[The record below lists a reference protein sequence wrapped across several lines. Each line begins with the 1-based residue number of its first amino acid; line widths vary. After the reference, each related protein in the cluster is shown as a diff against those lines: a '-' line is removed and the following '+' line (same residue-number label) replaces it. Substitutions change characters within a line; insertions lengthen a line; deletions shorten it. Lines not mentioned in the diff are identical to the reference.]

1 SDALGLASLSRLS
14 MCRVSSERH
23 ASNAVDFDDLLLG
36 TRTLLRGHD
45 GIRRH
50 YQDQFEALLV
60 DEFQDT
66 DEVQAEIISL
76 LAADPQNPGRLS
88 PRKLM
93 IVGDPKQSIYRFR
106 RARVTVF
113 FRMLQRIL
121 DEGGRLEHLQENY
134 RSAAPIAEFSNR
146 LSELIMDGRGKMGEI
161 ADAQADLSYRVR

>member
-1 SDALGLASLSRLS
+1 MSAERFRAKKRAANGL
-14 MCRVSSERH
+14 
-23 ASNAVDFDDLLLG
+23 DFDDLLLG
-36 TRTLLRGHD
+36 ARDLLKNHTA
-45 GIRRH
+45 IRQH
-50 YQDQFEALLV
+50 YQNHFQALLV

-76 LAADPQNPGRLS
+76 LAEDPDRTGRLAS
-88 PRKLM
+88 RKLM

-134 RSAAPIAEFSNR
+134 RSAAPIAELSNR
-146 LSELIMDGRGKMGEI
+146 LSELMMDGAGKIENI
-161 ADAQADLSYRVR
+161 AHAQADLSDRVRFSEADV